1 MNLENIMYDLKLFF
15 SEHLNIDF
23 NDVKDYTLIIEE
35 LGSNSITIAEL
46 FVYTQKKY
54 GIKLSKDFILKS
66 SLSISDIANKIFKET
81 HIL

>member
-23 NDVKDYTLIIEE
+23 NDIKDYTLIIEE

-46 FVYTQKKY
+46 FVYTQK
-54 GIKLSKDFILKS
+54 
-66 SLSISDIANKIFKET
+66 NMV
-81 HIL
+81 